1 MRSQKN
7 VAWIGFVT
15 LFLFSMLVVLIL
27 WKNSM
32 FTKVQSY
39 ELVGEF
45 ESISGL
51 LNNAVV
57 KYRGYP
63 VGRVTKIIPNQK
75 NIEVFFFIHDD
86 YAVPAGSTLKIVFDG
101 LVGEKYMEIIPNPN
115 AKKNYSDGDRI
126 PGYSTAGLSDFIDV
140 GTQNLMELKS
150 IIKTMAKVF
159 GNEEI
164 STALRDV
171 VFSMRGAAKNIE
183 EMVKEIR
190 KISSSEKLGRIVTQ
204 LDTLLTNINN
214 AIDEEDLQKID
225 ATISNLEIFS
235 VELKEL
241 VSDGELKSS
250 ILETFKETQTTFKQS
265 SNFLN
270 AIARI
275 ELLTSADFQYN
286 RASSGALLYLLNFN
300 FWLDNTYLNFGFSNY
315 VNGQDKLVNVLL
327 NVPYSDTVRLHYG
340 LIRNKPG
347 VGFLF
352 SFKDFPLST
361 GLSVYDFGSPYIDA
375 SINYKIFSSIWLKSG
390 FYELNKDTRSFFFG
404 VSFFSD

>member
-1 MRSQKN
+1 MKSQKN
-7 VAWIGFVT
+7 LAWIGFVT
-15 LFLFSMLVVLIL
+15 LSLFSMLVVLIL

-39 ELVGEF
+39 ELIGEF
-45 ESISGL
+45 ESINGL
-51 LNNAVV
+51 LSNAVV

-63 VGRVTKIIPNQK
+63 VGRVTNIIPNQK
-75 NIEVFFFIHDD
+75 NIEVYFFIHDD

-115 AKKNYSDGDRI
+115 AKKNYSSGDRI

-150 IIKTMAKVF
+150 IIKTMASVF

-171 VFSMRGAAKNIE
+171 VFSMRGAAENME
-183 EMVKEIR
+183 EVIKEMR
-190 KISSSEKLGRIVTQ
+190 KISGSEKIGRIVTQ

-214 AIDEEDLQKID
+214 ALNAEDLQKIN
-225 ATISNLEIFS
+225 ATISNLEVFS

-241 VSDGELKSS
+241 VSDGELKTS

-270 AIARI
+270 TISSI

-286 RASSGALLYLLNFN
+286 QTSNDSILYLLNFN
-300 FWLDNTYLNFGFSNY
+300 FWLHNTYLNFGFSNY
-315 VNGQDKLVNVLL
+315 VDNQDSLVNVLL
-327 NVPYSDTVRLHYG
+327 NVPYNDSVRLHYG
-340 LIRNKPG
+340 LIRSKPG

-352 SFKDFPLST
+352 SFEGLPLST
-361 GLSVYDFGSPYIDA
+361 GMSVYDFGSPYIDA
-375 SINYKIFSSIWLKSG
+375 SIHYKIFSSIWLKSG

>member
-1 MRSQKN
+1 MKSQKN
-7 VAWIGFVT
+7 LAWIGFVT
-15 LFLFSMLVVLIL
+15 LTLFSMLVALIL
-27 WKNSM
+27 WKNSI

-39 ELVGEF
+39 ELIGEF
-45 ESISGL
+45 NSINGL

-63 VGRVTKIIPNQK
+63 VGRVTNIIPNQK

-150 IIKTMAKVF
+150 ILKTMSAVF

-171 VFSMRGAAKNIE
+171 VFSMRAAAENME
-183 EMVKEIR
+183 EVINEMR
-190 KISSSEKLGRIVTQ
+190 KISGSEKIGRIVTQ
-204 LDTLLTNINN
+204 MDILLTNINKALN
-214 AIDEEDLQKID
+214 EKDLQKIN

-241 VSDGELKSS
+241 VSDGELKAS
-250 ILETFKETQTTFKQS
+250 ILETFKGTQTTFKQS

-270 AIARI
+270 TISSI

-286 RASSGALLYLLNFN
+286 KGSNGTLLYLLNFN
-300 FWLDNTYLNFGFSNY
+300 FWLHNTYLNFGFSNY
-315 VNGQDKLVNVLL
+315 VDNQDSLVNVLL
-327 NVPYSDTVRLHYG
+327 NVPYNDSIRLHYG
-340 LIRNKPG
+340 LIRSKPG

-352 SFKDFPLST
+352 SFEGLPLST
-361 GLSVYDFGSPYIDA
+361 GMSLYDFGSPYLDA
-375 SINYKIFSSIWLKSG
+375 SVHYKIFSSIWLKSG